1 MSPER
6 LEQLNQT
13 TMVIGGSLCGFVFIC
28 IIAMAIAATYY
39 GKKES
44 K

>member
-6 LEQLNQT
+6 LEQLQQT
-13 TMVIGGSLCGFVFIC
+13 TLLIGGSLCGFVFIG
-28 IIAMAIAATYY
+28 IVAMCVAALYY
-39 GKKES
+39 NKKGN